1 MSIAL
6 ATNWWSLVVRGVAA
20 LLFGV
25 LTIMWPGITLTA
37 LVFLFAAYALIDGI
51 VNIAGMV
58 KAIHRHDRWG
68 VLLLEGIVGVAAA
81 AVAVAW
87 PAITAV
93 ALVYLIAA
101 WAIVTG
107 GFEVAAA
114 VRLRKHVSGEWLLA
128 LSGIASLVFG
138 ILLMIA
144 AHGCAGDRPLDRRLC
159 AHIRGAPGG
168 ARIPAAT
175 MGQSPYFWAFNGSL
189 SSLMEGAPIRGK
201 LLAIPTSSRRGW
213 LPV

>member
-1 MSIAL
+1 VYTWLDPEAKMEISDKIRIKGDRMSIAL

-144 AHGCAGDRPLDRRLC
+144 PLTGALVIALWIGAYALIFGALLVVLGFRLQRWGKAHTSGPSMAAS
-159 AHIRGAPGG
+159 AH
-168 ARIPAAT
+168 
-175 MGQSPYFWAFNGSL
+175 
-189 SSLMEGAPIRGK
+189 
-201 LLAIPTSSRRGW
+201 
-213 LPV
+213 

>member
-20 LLFGV
+20 LLFGI

-37 LVFLFAAYALIDGI
+37 LVFLFAGYALIDGI

-58 KAIHRHDRWG
+58 KAIHGHERWG
-68 VLLLEGIVGVAAA
+68 VMLLEGIVGVVA
-81 AVAVAW
+81 AVVSVAW

-107 GFEVAAA
+107 VFEVAAA
-114 VRLRKHVSGEWLLA
+114 MRLRKHVSGEWLLA
-128 LSGIASLVFG
+128 LSGIASLIFG
-138 ILLMIA
+138 ILLMVAPLTGALVMALWIGA
-144 AHGCAGDRPLDRRLC
+144 YALIFGALLVVLGFRLQRWGKAHASGPPVT
-159 AHIRGAPGG
+159 AP
-168 ARIPAAT
+168 
-175 MGQSPYFWAFNGSL
+175 
-189 SSLMEGAPIRGK
+189 
-201 LLAIPTSSRRGW
+201 
-213 LPV
+213 VH